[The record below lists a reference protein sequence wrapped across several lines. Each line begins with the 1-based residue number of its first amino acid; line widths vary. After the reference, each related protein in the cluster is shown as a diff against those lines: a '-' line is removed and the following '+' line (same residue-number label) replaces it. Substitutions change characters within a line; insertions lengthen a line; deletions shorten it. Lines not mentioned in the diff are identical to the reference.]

1 MLEFFLFRLTE
12 VRHDPIPNNLADH
25 LSVLLAGQAD
35 HLGVLLAGQAVDL
48 SVFLAGQADHLS
60 VLLAEALPSKLKKER
75 ALHGI
80 HDPPLQGKKLH
91 LFTGSQSLITD
102 AGLFLWAM

>member
-12 VRHDPIPNNLADH
+12 VRHDPIPNNL
-25 LSVLLAGQAD
+25 
-35 HLGVLLAGQAVDL
+35 
-48 SVFLAGQADHLS
+48 ADHLS

>member
-25 LSVLLAGQAD
+25 LSVL
-35 HLGVLLAGQAVDL
+35 
-48 SVFLAGQADHLS
+48 LAGQADHLS